1 MTEARSITATDEQIA
16 ENLATVRADTVA
28 AGREDVRIIA
38 VTKGFD
44 RSAIDAARRIGIVDV
59 GENYAQEVIEK
70 ADALGDDLT
79 MHFIGRIQRNK
90 VRKISEHVALW
101 HSVARPEIITELAKR
116 SESPRMLIQVR
127 PHGDETK
134 DGVDP
139 SDIDMMLE
147 TAGDVG
153 VAVDGL
159 MTIGV
164 LGDAEATRRCFDEV
178 ARLAD
183 EFGLP
188 ERSMGMSGDYRDAL
202 EAGAT
207 ILRLG
212 SLLFGPRP
220 AR

>member
-1 MTEARSITATDEQIA
+1 MSARSITATDDQ
-16 ENLATVRADTVA
+16 VRANLEQVRRDIA
-28 AGREDVRIIA
+28 AVGRADVQIVA

-44 RSAIDAARRIGIVDV
+44 RTALDAARRVGLSNV
-59 GENYAQEVIEK
+59 GENYAQEVVEK
-70 ADALGDDLT
+70 SAALGDLT

-90 VRKISEHVALW
+90 VRKISDQVSLW

-116 SESPRMLIQVR
+116 ADSPRVLIQVR
-127 PHGDETK
+127 PHGDPTK

-139 SDIDMMLE
+139 TEIDMMLSAAAD
-147 TAGDVG
+147 AGVI
-153 VAVDGL
+153 VEGL

-164 LGDAEATRRCFDEV
+164 LGDAEETRRCFRDT
-178 ARLAD
+178 AALAD
-183 EFGLP
+183 TFGLAH
-188 ERSMGMSGDYRDAL
+188 RSMGMSGDYRDAL
-202 EAGAT
+202 VEGAT